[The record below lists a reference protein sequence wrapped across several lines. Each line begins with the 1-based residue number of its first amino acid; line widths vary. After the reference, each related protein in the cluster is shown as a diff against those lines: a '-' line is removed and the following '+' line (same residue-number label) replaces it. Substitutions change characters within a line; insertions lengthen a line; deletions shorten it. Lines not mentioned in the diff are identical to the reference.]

1 MFLFRNLVLV
11 ILCVCGIVCISDLI
25 AIIVIG
31 IIIAF
36 IATTANV
43 VLGLKELVLGLKE
56 LVYGTKEM
64 VLKELVLVVVVE
76 QM

>member
-1 MFLFRNLVLV
+1 
-11 ILCVCGIVCISDLI
+11 
-25 AIIVIG
+25 
-31 IIIAF
+31 
-36 IATTANV
+36 V
-43 VLGLKELVLGLKE
+43 VLGLKELVYGAKE